1 MVAEG
6 FVVVDVFKLFGCTVC
21 GILIPQPGDPTH
33 GLYRN
38 HWPTKEVSTEVCHE
52 LSLGLGKILR
62 MTPENELSGKNS
74 KGRMSGT
81 FIAHVFGIRELD

>member
-1 MVAEG
+1 MAS
-6 FVVVDVFKLFGCTVC
+6 TVTT
-21 GILIPQPGDPTH
+21 DPPRKS
-33 GLYRN
+33 L
-38 HWPTKEVSTEVCHE
+38 HE